1 MILKISCTSL
11 SWHFSGKSP
20 LSLRFTSWVYIS
32 TWMRHPK
39 RQERILLKSMDFEV
53 KQLCDLQ
60 WVNFSIP
67 QFPHIWKEDN
77 TSDFFQS
84 CSEDKWINLSPRAN
98 NSAQPIRVH
107 DKRQKSLDPHPTS
120 HMSFLSAL
128 LLDKGRTRH
137 SAAQARNLWVIP
149 DSSLSLSSH
158 FQSFSKTHGL
168 RSNWVPYVSPSPI
181 ATIPLSLT
189 WPPEM
194 VCPYNQLHHTTSRA
208 TFQKYK
214 LNCITLQYRAIG
226 FQLHSA

>member
-120 HMSFLSAL
+120 HMSLPQCSPSWQRPHKTLSCSGQKL
-128 LLDKGRTRH
+128 MSHPWLF
-137 SAAQARNLWVIP
+137 SFPQ
-149 DSSLSLSSH
+149 LSLPILQQDSWPTFQLGSICEPFSH
-158 FQSFSKTHGL
+158 CYHPT
-168 RSNWVPYVSPSPI
+168 VI
-181 ATIPLSLT
+181 D
-189 WPPEM
+189 M
-194 VCPYNQLHHTTSRA
+194 TSR
-208 TFQKYK
+208 
-214 LNCITLQYRAIG
+214 NGVPLQSVTSHNI
-226 FQLHSA
+226 QSNISKV